1 MGLANLMAILQQAQ
15 DPKHDYRDVPV
26 PEWGGDVRLRRL
38 DADDWLEFVDRL
50 GQYDVDESG
59 NFKRRSEMLSF
70 GVDLLARSIVDEAGE
85 LAMDSEG
92 GRKMLRQHPFILMRL
107 VKEAMDLSSLAADV
121 DEMIEGAKKKSPTAD
136 SASSVSSSP
145 SG

>member
-1 MGLANLMAILQQAQ
+1 MGLANLVAILQQAQ
-15 DPKHDYRDVPV
+15 DPENDHRDVPV

-50 GQYDVDESG
+50 GQYDVDEDG

-70 GVDLLARSIVDEAGE
+70 GVDLLARSIVDETGE

-92 GRKMLRQHPFILMRL
+92 GRKMLRQHPFVLMRL
-107 VKEAMDLSSLAADV
+107 MKEAMDLSSLAADV
-121 DEMIEGAKKKSPTAD
+121 DETIDAAKKNSATAD
-136 SASSVSSSP
+136 SESSASSSP